1 MALELKDLA
10 TRTIGKAVGRQHG
23 LLLNFTKAPSNPIA
37 SLLLE
42 AVPAFLLSS
51 FGINDRAALA
61 TAQRIR
67 RMGGGRRCGN
77 RDGFSSAQPG
87 GPLAE
92 CRRRVLRSFPIHG
105 PRRFRGDH

>member
-61 TAQRIR
+61 RERNGYEEWAEAEGAGIALGFRQPSLVVLLLSVA
-67 RMGGGRRCGN
+67 GGC
-77 RDGFSSAQPG
+77 
-87 GPLAE
+87 
-92 CRRRVLRSFPIHG
+92 
-105 PRRFRGDH
+105 